1 MELILP
7 ATASLVAPWLG
18 GLVGF
23 TFAAL
28 VITVLIILMFHAG
41 LYYSVPKMI
50 LKAIG
55 QVALNRA

>member
-28 VITVLIILMFHAG
+28 VITVLIILTFHAG

-55 QVALNRA
+55 QVALNRD

>member
-28 VITVLIILMFHAG
+28 VITVLIILTFYAG

-55 QVALNRA
+55 QVALNRD